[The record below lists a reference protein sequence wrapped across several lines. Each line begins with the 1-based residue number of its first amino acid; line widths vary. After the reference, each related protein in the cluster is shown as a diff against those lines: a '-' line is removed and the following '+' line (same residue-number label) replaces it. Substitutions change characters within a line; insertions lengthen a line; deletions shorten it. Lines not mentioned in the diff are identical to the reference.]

1 VLHCPIQPSH
11 SRLPYLVHR
20 SASHD
25 LSRNPVDQATKCTH
39 HSAPPHVTQQCARL
53 LRGRPWPLVL
63 LSLYVCDSISGSY
76 MALPVLRHPIWV
88 WWSVALRYR
97 YPVVGLAYRDDRC
110 TASTGSVTCRAGR
123 RWAELVS
130 ENQWN
135 STLECFR
142 VDFERATSLVVH
154 IQLVVFIIVHAS
166 PSSTPRNPRPGCRY
180 CR

>member
-25 LSRNPVDQATKCTH
+25 LSRNRVDQATKCTH
-39 HSAPPHVTQQCARL
+39 HSAPPHVIQQCARL

-63 LSLYVCDSISGSY
+63 LSLDVCNSISGSY
-76 MALPVLRHPIWV
+76 MALPVLRPTDPIWV

-135 STLECFR
+135 SSYPGMFSCRFR
-142 VDFERATSLVVH
+142 TGNVACRAYSISCIH
-154 IQLVVFIIVHAS
+154 H
-166 PSSTPRNPRPGCRY
+166 RPCISVIY
-180 CR
+180 AA